1 MKSVWFAAA
10 ILFAFAPVPAAPGQ
24 ARDQGISVTTA
35 GEGNRASVETGIA
48 AGAEI
53 TGVTVINGEVWID
66 GERVPREASR
76 FTGRSGKSYLIERDR
91 EGNVQVRD
99 Q

>member
-1 MKSVWFAAA
+1 MNPVWLAIA
-10 ILFAFAPVPAAPGQ
+10 ILVVFAPVPGAWGQ
-24 ARDQGISVTTA
+24 SGDRGISVTTE

-66 GERVPREASR
+66 GQKVPREANR
-76 FTGRSGKSYLIERDR
+76 FTGRSGKSYRIERDR
-91 EGNVQVRD
+91 EGNVQVRER
-99 Q
+99 